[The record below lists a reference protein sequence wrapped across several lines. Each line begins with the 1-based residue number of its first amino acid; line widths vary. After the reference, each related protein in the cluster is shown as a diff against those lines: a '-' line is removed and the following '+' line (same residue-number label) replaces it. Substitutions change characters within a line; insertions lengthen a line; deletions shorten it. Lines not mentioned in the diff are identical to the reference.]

1 MKVGGWVVCE
11 GSETVLPNARA
22 SLLIEQTSCTFSKD
36 MDFADA
42 LYFSMVTLSTV
53 GLGDFYPVTHIG
65 VILLILFSM
74 VGLGIIG
81 MTISVVR
88 YDIKEI

>member
-1 MKVGGWVVCE
+1 
-11 GSETVLPNARA
+11 
-22 SLLIEQTSCTFSKD
+22 

-42 LYFSMVTLSTV
+42 LYFSMVTLSTI